1 MKHEDVY
8 KEYSIPDDV
17 RLSVIPL
24 ELVRDLHP
32 ASAQEMVH
40 DTSAMK
46 DHIQNY
52 DAAMSLALSKDYIDR
67 RAFDILKALREL
79 TQNALDEAEEVTGT
93 PDIEIWQ
100 DSLGLWIADKGR
112 GLKAEALMMGTTDK
126 PCWMRGYYGEGLKLA
141 AGFLTLQGRTVYAFT
156 GNKVFKFIPVPKDS
170 ENPRLYAVLGR
181 SKKEVKGTEILI
193 HGLAVDDTF
202 LGRLISFQNKELEG
216 KKIAEVFTETKECPH
231 PKPGAIF
238 DYPDLLYIR
247 NMLVGNTSEVAKRK
261 SLFSY
266 DLWWFRLDVSRT
278 LMTYSVPDLFKE
290 ASRVYEKSPKALEKL
305 AEKLV
310 KTKMIR
316 FLDGYEGKALVL
328 NPIFGIFE
336 GHLFIYAVPEGLFET
351 ALDLLDLG
359 DRRGS
364 MCLTTNLDETKEA
377 VERGFLPIQ
386 MSSEVAQYIK
396 NIPSLEM
403 TEGKS

>member
-8 KEYSIPDDV
+8 KEYGIPDDV

-40 DTSAMK
+40 DPSAMK

-67 RAFDILKALREL
+67 RDFDILKALREL
-79 TQNALDEAEEVTGT
+79 TQNALDEAEEVTGA

-156 GNKVFKFIPVPKDS
+156 GNKAFKFIPVPKDS

-181 SKKEVKGTEILI
+181 SKREVKGTEILI

-202 LGRLISFQNKELEG
+202 LARLISFQNKELEG
-216 KKIAEVFTETKECPH
+216 KKIAEVLTETKDCPH

-266 DLWWFRLDVSRT
+266 D
-278 LMTYSVPDLFKE
+278 P
-290 ASRVYEKSPKALEKL
+290 
-305 AEKLV
+305 
-310 KTKMIR
+310 
-316 FLDGYEGKALVL
+316 
-328 NPIFGIFE
+328 
-336 GHLFIYAVPEGLFET
+336 
-351 ALDLLDLG
+351 
-359 DRRGS
+359 
-364 MCLTTNLDETKEA
+364 
-377 VERGFLPIQ
+377 
-386 MSSEVAQYIK
+386 
-396 NIPSLEM
+396 
-403 TEGKS
+403 